1 MSPELLDPESFG
13 LKKSRP
19 TRESDCYAL
28 AMVIYEVLS
37 GRTPFSP
44 SKAPLLK
51 ILRGIRPERPQ
62 GAQGAS
68 FTDGIWGML
77 EQCWKPQPSERIN
90 AKAVLLHLEG
100 TPSPSRPS
108 SSAASRDAETDGYDQ
123 SDATASD
130 HQYASFS
137 VSSQAHL

>member
-1 MSPELLDPESFG
+1 MCLNPAITCRTNSRGIKANVLINNDGQACISDFSLLSVASDQQTFLSTSIEGGTTPWMSPELLDPESFG

-62 GAQGAS
+62 GVQGAW
-68 FTDGIWGML
+68 FTDDIWGML
-77 EQCWKPQPSERIN
+77 G
-90 AKAVLLHLEG
+90 LG
-100 TPSPSRPS
+100 
-108 SSAASRDAETDGYDQ
+108 
-123 SDATASD
+123 
-130 HQYASFS
+130 
-137 VSSQAHL
+137 